1 LFFFLSLSKEK
12 EGRESVGVGEAPK
25 RQLLIG
31 LTVVIGRERGG
42 KRKRLVECLISLI
55 VLLLAWTSIIKGR
68 LTATPDVNLCIKFRL
83 WLV

>member
-31 LTVVIGRERGG
+31 LTVGDRERGMG
-42 KRKRLVECLISLI
+42 KEKVGRMSDQLNCAFAGLDI
-55 VLLLAWTSIIKGR
+55 SIIKGR
-68 LTATPDVNLCIKFRL
+68 LTATPDVNLGKKFQL